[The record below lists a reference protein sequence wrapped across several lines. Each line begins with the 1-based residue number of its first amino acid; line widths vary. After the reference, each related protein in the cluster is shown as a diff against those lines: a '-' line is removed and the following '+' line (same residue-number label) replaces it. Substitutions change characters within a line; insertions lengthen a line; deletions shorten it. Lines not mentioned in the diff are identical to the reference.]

1 MPLANK
7 DIEFIKEHIGEWL
20 AEKSGWASRLLS
32 MSWNCGN
39 AVSGWKRS

>member
-20 AEKSGWASRLLS
+20 AEKSLGQPPVVYDFEL
-32 MSWNCGN
+32 
-39 AVSGWKRS
+39 

>member
-20 AEKSGWASRLLS
+20 AEKSLGQPPVVYELEL
-32 MSWNCGN
+32 
-39 AVSGWKRS
+39 